1 MVFKTKSH
9 LRVTYLDTNNFY
21 GWTINVVCGSNL
33 KSVKSNK
40 SDKKNITK
48 KIIKVTTSQIINKC
62 V

>member
-33 KSVKSNK
+33 KRVKSNK

-48 KIIKVTTSQIINKC
+48 KIIKVTTSQTINKC

>member
-40 SDKKNITK
+40 SDKKILLK
-48 KIIKVTTSQIINKC
+48 KSSK
-62 V
+62 

>member
-21 GWTINVVCGSNL
+21 GWTINAVCGSNL
-33 KSVKSNK
+33 KSVKSNN

-48 KIIKVTTSQIINKC
+48 KIIKVSTSQIINKC